1 MQKYNGKCNANYV
14 GCNYSP
20 YVMRE
25 FLPKNVVLPVAEVIF
40 ENRTYF
46 SFKNWDIYLKRL
58 FNDYMK
64 MPPKEK
70 QKAHNVV
77 AWWLD

>member
-1 MQKYNGKCNANYV
+1 
-14 GCNYSP
+14 
-20 YVMRE
+20 MRE
-25 FLPKNVVLPVAEVIF
+25 YLPKETVKPVTEVPF
-40 ENRTYF
+40 ENRMYS

-70 QKAHNVV
+70 QKTHNIE